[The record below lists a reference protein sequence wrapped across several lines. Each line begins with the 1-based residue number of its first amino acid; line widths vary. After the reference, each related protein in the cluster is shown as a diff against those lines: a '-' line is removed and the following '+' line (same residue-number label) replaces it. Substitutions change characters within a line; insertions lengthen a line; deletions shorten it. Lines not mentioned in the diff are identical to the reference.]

1 MAGKQGNRAQLE
13 RLVLGSLKKPPLVD
27 SLGPWVEGSLAGM
40 EDTLLDM
47 LMMGPLGI
55 LLELEDIL
63 ARAGDMQDSLV
74 QHWRG
79 SLDDLGGSLA
89 EVADKLAGLQDIQ
102 G

>member
-1 MAGKQGNRAQLE
+1 
-13 RLVLGSLKKPPLVD
+13 
-27 SLGPWVEGSLAGM
+27 M

-55 LLELEDIL
+55 LLENIL
-63 ARAGDMQDSLV
+63 GRAGGMQDSLV